1 MNWIRRHILHNIAL
15 KLLALG
21 VAVLLWLAVARDPV
35 AEIAYSVPI
44 EFFNSP
50 EHLDISSETLPQVQV
65 RLRGPV
71 RVLRELAPSEIHAM
85 IDLADARIPE
95 RTYDMSAKRERVPS
109 DVDVVQVIP
118 SQFHISFDEHATKQ
132 IDVHPRVTGSLA
144 PGYRIATIAVNP
156 QVITIAGPAKHVNNV
171 EAAITDP
178 VDASG
183 VVGQA
188 TFITHASI
196 SDPLVRVV
204 NPEPLHITVTTEPA
218 PRNR

>member
-1 MNWIRRHILHNIAL
+1 MEFIRRYILHNIAL

-21 VAVLLWLAVARDPV
+21 IAVLLWLAVARDPM
-35 AEIAYSVPI
+35 AEIAFSVPI
-44 EFFNSP
+44 EFHNAP
-50 EHLDISSETLPQVQV
+50 EHLEISSETLPQVQV

-85 IDLADARIPE
+85 IDLADARVPG
-95 RTYDMSAKRERVPS
+95 RTYDMSAKRVRVPS

-118 SQFHISFDEHATKQ
+118 SQFHLSFDQRDTKK

-144 PGYRIATIAVNP
+144 PGYRIASIEVAP
-156 QVITIAGPAKHVNNV
+156 KQITITGPASHVNQV
-171 EAAITDP
+171 DSAITDP

-188 TFITHASI
+188 AFTTHASI
-196 SDPLVRVV
+196 PDPLVRIV
-204 NPEPLHITVTTEPA
+204 NPEPVQITVSTERV
-218 PRNR
+218 RNR